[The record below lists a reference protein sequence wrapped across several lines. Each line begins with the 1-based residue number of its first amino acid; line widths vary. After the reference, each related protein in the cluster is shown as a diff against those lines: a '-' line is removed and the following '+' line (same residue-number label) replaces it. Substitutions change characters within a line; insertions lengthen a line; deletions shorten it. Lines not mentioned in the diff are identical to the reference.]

1 MGGIL
6 TIAGKDLRQ
15 RLRDRSALVLVIV
28 APLVIASIMS
38 FAFRDVSRVH
48 FTFGLVD
55 EDRGAAA
62 LAIEHAFDAP
72 GLRGL
77 VTVSQ
82 VATEP
87 RVAADVRSH
96 RFEAALVIPKG
107 YGASLRGTAPLALRT
122 LTSVN
127 YQAAASTMHAIVAGF
142 AAQADADRLSISTAI
157 AAGAPTGSLARL
169 ERDVLRM
176 RLPVREV
183 VVPAG
188 ARQLTAISYYAPA
201 MALFFVLFAIS
212 FTARSYF
219 VDRATGMVDRMR
231 VTPLSAWQIVAG
243 KAVGA
248 FVLGFTSL
256 VIVAAVTSLAF
267 GASWGGPLAVVAL
280 ALAMALAVGCLTGLV
295 IVVSRTQRQ
304 AEAIGSAVV
313 FALALLGGN
322 FIMLSSMSPLMRRV
336 SLLTPNG
343 WAMRGFTDLSTLGGG
358 LDRVVVPIIAIVA
371 CCACVTAVVAAL
383 ARRAVGR

>member
-1 MGGIL
+1 MHGVV

-15 RLRDRSALVLVIV
+15 RLRDRSALVLVLV
-28 APLVIASIMS
+28 APLAIASIMS

-48 FTFGLVD
+48 FTFGIVA
-55 EDRGAAA
+55 EDHGAAA
-62 LAIEHAFDAP
+62 LSLQRAFDAP
-72 GLRGL
+72 SLKGL
-77 VTVSQ
+77 VTVSR
-82 VATEP
+82 VATIP
-87 RVAADVRSH
+87 RAIGDVRTH
-96 RFEAALVIPKG
+96 RLEAALVIPKG
-107 YGASLRGTAPLALRT
+107 YGASLLGSAPLALRT

-127 YQAAASTMHAIVAGF
+127 YPAAAGTMRAIVSGF
-142 AAQADADRLSISTAI
+142 AAQVDADRLSVATAL
-157 AAGAPTGSLARL
+157 AAGAPASSLAQL
-169 ERDVLRM
+169 EQAVARA
-176 RLPVREV
+176 RLPVRDA

-188 ARQLTAISYYAPA
+188 AEQLTAISYYAPA

-231 VTPLSAWQIVAG
+231 VAPLSARQIVGG
-243 KAVGA
+243 KALGA
-248 FVLGFTSL
+248 FVLAFASL
-256 VIVAAVTSLAF
+256 IVVAAVTSAAF
-267 GASWGGPLAVVAL
+267 GASWGGPLAVGVL
-280 ALAMALAVGCLTGLV
+280 ALAMALAVACLTGLV

-322 FIMLSSMSPLMRRV
+322 FVQLSTMSPLMRSM

-358 LDRVVVPIIAIVA
+358 IDRVATPILAILGL
-371 CCACVTAVVAAL
+371 CAGMGAVVALL
-383 ARRAVGR
+383 ARRAVER